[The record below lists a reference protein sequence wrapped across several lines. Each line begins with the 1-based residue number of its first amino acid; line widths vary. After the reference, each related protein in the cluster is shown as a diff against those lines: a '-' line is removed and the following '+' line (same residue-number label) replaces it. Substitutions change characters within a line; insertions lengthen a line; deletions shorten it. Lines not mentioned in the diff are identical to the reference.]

1 MHEHLKRIERNKTK
15 ENYVQKEKKNSIS
28 TIFSCLI

>member
-15 ENYVQKEKKNSIS
+15 ENYVQKEKKIQFPLYSV
-28 TIFSCLI
+28 F